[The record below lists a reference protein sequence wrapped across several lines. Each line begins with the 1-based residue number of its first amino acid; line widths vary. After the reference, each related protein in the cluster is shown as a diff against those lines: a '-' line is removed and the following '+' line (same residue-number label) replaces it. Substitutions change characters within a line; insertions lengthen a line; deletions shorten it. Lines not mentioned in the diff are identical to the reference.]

1 MNQVEAIKSLMK
13 ITRQLRDRLK
23 KLRLMKQ
30 SAPEE
35 MYAEIEQLIFEA
47 EETLRKVELE
57 LSRFVGIA

>member
-13 ITRQLRDRLK
+13 ITGQLRDRLK

-30 SAPEE
+30 SAPEN
-35 MYAEIEQLIFEA
+35 MYAEIEQLISEA
-47 EETLRKVELE
+47 GETLRKVELE

>member
-35 MYAEIEQLIFEA
+35 MYAEIEQLISEA
-47 EETLRKVELE
+47 EETLRKVEFE